1 MIGRP
6 GCCGLAA
13 SGQDAA
19 ALVSIHFCQVVEGL
33 AHRGMGRTE
42 RFFANRQRTF
52 VECLSLAVL
61 ALGLIRIGEV
71 IQALTYVSVVRT
83 QRFFSDRQRTF
94 KEPLRVR
101 VLALCLNHDAQFVE
115 RNSIVGMVGS
125 EACLCQPLKLLC
137 IDLGGGVISARVMI
151 LKGLVDRDDVG
162 RLGRCGREPSD
173 RRQYEER
180 DKSGLA
186 ARSRCNDFTPR
197 HLSHGGG
204 TIHGRKYG
212 LKKPERRR

>member
-1 MIGRP
+1 MP
-6 GCCGLAA
+6 
-13 SGQDAA
+13 
-19 ALVSIHFCQVVEGL
+19 
-33 AHRGMGRTE
+33 
-42 RFFANRQRTF
+42 
-52 VECLSLAVL
+52 
-61 ALGLIRIGEV
+61 
-71 IQALTYVSVVRT
+71 
-83 QRFFSDRQRTF
+83 
-94 KEPLRVR
+94 
-101 VLALCLNHDAQFVE
+101 QFVK
-115 RNSIVGMVGS
+115 RNGVIWMTGS

-162 RLGRCGREPSD
+162 RLSRCGREPSD

-186 ARSRCNDFTPR
+186 ARSRYNDFTPR

-212 LKKPERRR
+212 EKFPRRHGLKKPGRSNDFGVVLLSPTGRRPNVR